1 MIKNYLKVKY
11 IGYMLLYF
19 FMILFSFYNN
29 MLFLVIFLNI
39 WLLLYMFRIIWF
51 LKLYSSLKKYIILLI
66 IEDIFIFSGFIFMY
80 FTSNNNNIEKNSV
93 NIFYCLSFLIF
104 LIPTFIFHNKFN
116 KFNKISCDKSSL

>member
-116 KFNKISCDKSSL
+116 KFN